1 MSETATPT
9 RTKAVR
15 AVSAEPLPP
24 SLEGLVP
31 PAVAERSRAFADAQA
46 KAAEARA
53 AVRAAREGVDG
64 ARAADQGAAVEAA
77 AAGKAAPKPTA
88 PKAEERLADAER
100 ALVAHRE
107 VVARAGVAYVTAVR
121 EALPVLIEKAD
132 AELAT
137 VGEGTAAHIAALEA
151 ALVRSRELKHFRRA
165 LDLDSLSGREP
176 SFVPGNKAR
185 RARSPLTAG
194 TRELL
199 DALRAELGQEA
210 EAGR

>member
-1 MSETATPT
+1 MPETETPT

-31 PAVAERSRAFADAQA
+31 PAVAERSRALADAQG

-64 ARAADQGAAVEAA
+64 ARAADQGAAVDAA

-100 ALVAHRE
+100 TVAAHAE
-107 VVARAGVAYVTAVR
+107 VVHRAALEYVAVVR
-121 EALPVLIEKAD
+121 DSLPVLVETAD

-137 VGEGTAAHIAALEA
+137 VGDGTAAHLDAIEGALI
-151 ALVRSRELKHFRRA
+151 RTREVQFFRRA
-165 LDLDSLSGREP
+165 LHPDSLVGREP
-176 SFVPGNKAR
+176 SFIPAHQGK
-185 RARSPLTAG
+185 RARSPLTANVQQ
-194 TRELL
+194 LL
-199 DALRAELGQEA
+199 DALRAELGQGE
-210 EAGR
+210 